1 MMERR
6 LMRSRRSRMIAGV
19 CGGIAEYTN
28 TDPTIVR
35 LVWALITLLG
45 YLGVLHARSAG
56 WIGHRGLAAWSVAC
70 FAMVVMAWY
79 GVNLMGPGGLH
90 DYGLGGD
97 AAAYYIFAAIAL
109 ELLYVV
115 ASSLSMTSLSWQSE

>member
-35 LVWALITLLG
+35 LVWALITLSPATLPVGLIG
-45 YLGVLHARSAG
+45 YVL
-56 WIGHRGLAAWSVAC
+56 AC
-70 FAMVVMAWY
+70 RISPEAPAQ
-79 GVNLMGPGGLH
+79 
-90 DYGLGGD
+90 
-97 AAAYYIFAAIAL
+97 A
-109 ELLYVV
+109 E
-115 ASSLSMTSLSWQSE
+115 Q